1 MWSDLA
7 YQERI
12 MLLKSDVGIFIIKQL
27 FYVLSELLR
36 EIKLYDTYILKIY
49 KRTRIMG
56 YSGSV
61 HASPFM
67 F

>member
-1 MWSDLA
+1 
-7 YQERI
+7 
-12 MLLKSDVGIFIIKQL
+12 MLLKSDVGIFVIKRL

-61 HASPFM
+61 HTSPFM